1 MSIYTNHDQVIYINI
16 NISCVAMAT
25 KESVLESVVKDS
37 FLTQVETARG
47 RLRESVSELRV
58 SLQQREEELC
68 VELDR
73 LEREHTSRVSGYR
86 DRMASLTAIQSGIE
100 EQFKHGEFEDL
111 KKSFLS
117 ETDKKIEELE
127 REYPPRSVEFVCEEG
142 LVEKVKGMGKIVVR
156 VEESEKCEMREKVA
170 DSEIEIDTDAKG
182 STEEL
187 NVEVKTDGSAEECV
201 EKPLTIGTDDGAI
214 DYSLRTKPVTTLAFP
229 QIYCQYPQ
237 GIAYDEKDNS
247 VYFTALG
254 TNLFQLL
261 LSNNKVT
268 TFDIT
273 GIQLYNKLLNSKY
286 PTSTQPFGIA
296 VSNGIYISGI
306 TVTSDELESV
316 QVVASASI
324 EYDRRSRSN
333 KLKLGYTVLYGK
345 KVLGG
350 EHNPPTGIAVH
361 SDLVYVCDTKS
372 DLVRVFSLGNHY
384 SIVRTITDPDL
395 YLPLDVKVHEK
406 RIFVLNSKPPYVLEF
421 DLTGFRRDAFLSH
434 SILSDFVPSFLCVDR
449 AGRFLI
455 SDRRRPYVYV
465 LRREKSMRAAVEARL
480 ELNHGEDPL
489 VEPRGVCLDG
499 EGRVLVL
506 CNYKEAMLQIF

>member
-1 MSIYTNHDQVIYINI
+1 MYSTTYSI
-16 NISCVAMAT
+16 AMASE
-25 KESVLESVVKDS
+25 ESVLESVDKDS

-47 RLRESVSELRV
+47 RLRESVSEVRV

-86 DRMASLTAIQSGIE
+86 DRMASLTAIQAGIE

-111 KKSFLS
+111 KKSILS
-117 ETDKKIEELE
+117 ETDRKIEELE

-156 VEESEKCEMREKVA
+156 VEESEKCEKREKVA

-182 STEEL
+182 NTEEL
-187 NVEVKTDGSAEECV
+187 NVEVKTDGLAEECV

-214 DYSLRTKPVTTLAFP
+214 DYSLRTKPVTTLGYP
-229 QIYCQYPQ
+229 QIKCQYPQ
-237 GIAYDEKDNS
+237 GIAYNEKENS
-247 VYFTALG
+247 VYFTAFSVCYSCCS
-254 TNLFQLL
+254 LFKLI
-261 LSNNKVT
+261 LSNNR
-268 TFDIT
+268 IT
-273 GIQLYNKLLNSKY
+273 IFSIPEINL
-286 PTSTQPFGIA
+286 TRIQPFGIA
-296 VSNGIYISGI
+296 VLDKIYFSGLT
-306 TVTSDELESV
+306 TVDKLESA
-316 QVVASASI
+316 QVVASGNFY
-324 EYDRRSRSN
+324 YDTSSDSN
-333 KLKLGYTVLYGK
+333 KLNLSSTILYGK

-350 EHNPPTGIAVH
+350 EHNPPTGITVH

-372 DLVRVFSLGNHY
+372 NLVRVYLKSKHY
-384 SIVRTITDPDL
+384 CIVRTITDPDL

>member
-1 MSIYTNHDQVIYINI
+1 
-16 NISCVAMAT
+16 MAS
-25 KESVLESVVKDS
+25 EQSVLESVDKDI

-86 DRMASLTAIQSGIE
+86 DRMASLTAIQAGIE

-117 ETDKKIEELE
+117 ETDRKIEELE

-156 VEESEKCEMREKVA
+156 VEESEKSEMREKLA
-170 DSEIEIDTDAKG
+170 DSEIETDTDAKG

-214 DYSLRTKPVTTLAFP
+214 DYSLRTKPVTTLGYP
-229 QIYCQYPQ
+229 QIECHYPQ
-237 GIAYDEKDNS
+237 GIVYHEKDNS
-247 VYFTALG
+247 VYFIALES
-254 TNLFQLL
+254 NLYKVFLTD
-261 LSNNKVT
+261 NKVST
-268 TFDIT
+268 LPIPGFKFYEKD
-273 GIQLYNKLLNSKY
+273 QKLKRY
-286 PTSTQPFGIA
+286 QPLSYVQPYGIA
-296 VSNGIYISGI
+296 VILDQICICGTTMTLNK
-306 TVTSDELESV
+306 LESL
-316 QVVASASI
+316 QFVAYCDVLSYLTNPYANELYPI
-324 EYDRRSRSN
+324 
-333 KLKLGYTVLYGK
+333 LYGK
-345 KVLGG
+345 QAFGV
-350 EHNPPTGIAVH
+350 EHNPPTGIAIH
-361 SDLVYVCDTKS
+361 SNFVFVCDSKS
-372 DLVRVFSLGNHY
+372 NLIRVFSGFYIL
-384 SIVRTITDPDL
+384 RTITDPDM

-406 RIFVLNSKPPYVLEF
+406 RIFVLNSKPPHVLEF

-480 ELNHGEDPL
+480 ELKHGEDPL

-506 CNYKEAMLQIF
+506 CSYKEAMLQIF

>member
-1 MSIYTNHDQVIYINI
+1 
-16 NISCVAMAT
+16 MAS
-25 KESVLESVVKDS
+25 EQSVLESVDKDS

-86 DRMASLTAIQSGIE
+86 DRMASLTAIQAGIE

-117 ETDKKIEELE
+117 ETDRKIEELE

-156 VEESEKCEMREKVA
+156 VEESEKCERREKVA

-187 NVEVKTDGSAEECV
+187 NVEVKTDGSAEDCV

-214 DYSLRTKPVTTLAFP
+214 DYSLRTKPVTTLGYP
-229 QIYCQYPQ
+229 QIDCKYPQ

-247 VYFTALG
+247 VYITALG
-254 TNLFQLL
+254 TSLRKIFLND
-261 LSNNKVT
+261 NKVSA
-268 TFDIT
+268 FDIT
-273 GIQLYNKLLNSKY
+273 GIELYDKSLQRNY
-286 PTSTQPFGIA
+286 PRFTQALGIA
-296 VSNGIYISGI
+296 VSNEIYISR
-306 TVTSDELESV
+306 TTMTYNQLESV
-316 QVVASASI
+316 QVVASI
-324 EYDRRSRSN
+324 HIQYDTNSRSN
-333 KLKLGYTVLYGK
+333 KLNLGNRILYGK
-345 KVLGG
+345 KVVGG
-350 EHNPPTGIAVH
+350 EHNPLTGITVH
-361 SDLVYVCDTKS
+361 SDLVYVCDSKS
-372 DLVRVFSLGNHY
+372 NLVRVYLKTY
-384 SIVRTITDPDL
+384 YYCIVRTITDPDM

>member
-1 MSIYTNHDQVIYINI
+1 
-16 NISCVAMAT
+16 MAS
-25 KESVLESVVKDS
+25 EQSVLESVDKDS

-86 DRMASLTAIQSGIE
+86 DRMASLTAIQAGIE

-111 KKSFLS
+111 KKSLLS
-117 ETDKKIEELE
+117 ETDRKIEELE

-156 VEESEKCEMREKVA
+156 VEESEKCEKREKVA

-187 NVEVKTDGSAEECV
+187 NVEMRTYGLAEERV
-201 EKPLTIGTDDGAI
+201 EKPLTIGTDDGTI
-214 DYSLRTKPVTTLAFP
+214 DYSLRTKPVTTLGYP
-229 QIYCQYPQ
+229 QIKCQYPQ

-247 VYFTALG
+247 VYFTAFSEYYSHWSLFKLIL
-254 TNLFQLL
+254 TNDKVVVISIPEIYFNDRCLKRNS
-261 LSNNKVT
+261 SN
-268 TFDIT
+268 I
-273 GIQLYNKLLNSKY
+273 
-286 PTSTQPFGIA
+286 QPFGIA
-296 VSNGIYISGI
+296 VLDNIYISGK
-306 TVTSDELESV
+306 TTADQLESV
-316 QVVASASI
+316 QVVVRCCI
-324 EYDRRSRSN
+324 EYGYPN
-333 KLKLGYTVLYGK
+333 KLNLGSTILYGK
-345 KVLGG
+345 KVFGG

-372 DLVRVFSLGNHY
+372 DLVRVYSIANHY
-384 SIVRTITDPDL
+384 CILRTITDPDL

-480 ELNHGEDPL
+480 ELKHGEDPL